1 MIGCVS
7 QRSGFSNQQQMRN
20 LILMAHISL
29 DGFVASPDGKLD
41 GFRSDEEN
49 LEFVC
54 RICQEADAAL
64 FGRIS
69 YQLLHDFWPTAKDRP
84 QASRGEIDFSAWYN
98 RAQKLV
104 ISRTLINTKAAN
116 TVFFAENVI
125 KDIIHLKHQQG
136 KSIVLF
142 GSPSVAQ
149 LMMQNDLI
157 DTYWIFINPAIFG
170 KGIPLFKELKNPKEL
185 ALMEVIQFAN
195 GELAV
200 KYSNPMR

>member
-1 MIGCVS
+1 
-7 QRSGFSNQQQMRN
+7 
-20 LILMAHISL
+20 MAHISL

-49 LEFVC
+49 LAFVC
-54 RICQEADAAL
+54 RICQVADAAL

-84 QASRGEIDFSAWYN
+84 QASMGEIDFSAWYN
-98 RAQKLV
+98 LAHKMV

-116 TVFFAENVI
+116 TVFIAENVI
-125 KDIIHLKHQQG
+125 KEIVNRKHQEG